1 MSLQLL
7 DDPFVEADRDSDEDH
22 EDDEIYVCGIG
33 QDGQHVALWRK
44 HAGKSADQEG
54 D

>member
-7 DDPFVEADRDSDEDH
+7 DDPFVEADRDSDEGH
-22 EDDEIYVCGIG
+22 EDDQIYVGRIG
-33 QDGQHVALWRK
+33 QDGQHAAPWRK